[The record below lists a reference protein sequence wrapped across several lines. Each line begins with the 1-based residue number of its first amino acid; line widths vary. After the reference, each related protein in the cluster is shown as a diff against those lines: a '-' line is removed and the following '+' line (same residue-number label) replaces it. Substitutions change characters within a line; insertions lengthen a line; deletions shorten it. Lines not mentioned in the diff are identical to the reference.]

1 MWGNASQVLSKE
13 DTKNLNWCKTMMEK
27 VFPLMVVFDPV
38 EGFIVEADKS
48 IIFRRYRLFKESGI

>member
-1 MWGNASQVLSKE
+1 
-13 DTKNLNWCKTMMEK
+13 MEM
-27 VFPLMVVFDPV
+27 VTPLMVVFDPV